1 MGADNSPNTDWS
13 QTLDYLQKAVD
24 AAKRTDCPVSQ
35 TVYIR
40 LMNLTTKV
48 MDMAHHKGI
57 V

>member
-1 MGADNSPNTDWS
+1 MGADDSPNMDWS

-40 LMNLTTKV
+40 LMNLTTKI
-48 MDMAHHKGI
+48 MDIAHRKGI